1 MADKKSLYSE
11 VSRYFVEEKVPATSL
26 DRGRYERSKERER
39 KYNENWKK
47 VSVNINEIVD
57 KFAPEDDG
65 REKGVKYIFEGPR
78 YRVLADM
85 VAGYLRI
92 YDKTIKKFVKIDGSL
107 PGPGE
112 EPPHYKI
119 LKREEM

>member
-1 MADKKSLYSE
+1 MADTKSLYSE
-11 VSRYFVEEKVPATSL
+11 VSHYYVEEKVLSSAV

-47 VSVNINEIVD
+47 TPVNINEIVD
-57 KFAPEDDG
+57 RFAPGDDG
-65 REKGVKYIFEGPR
+65 HEKGVKYIFEGPR
-78 YRVLADM
+78 YQVRADM

-92 YDKTIKKFVKIDGSL
+92 YDKAIKKFVKIDRGL
-107 PGPGE
+107 PDPGE